1 MSWLGC
7 SWCWWAV
14 SCCCLF
20 DCFGLFVGFVVSILC
35 IYVLVIS
42 CGIYVF
48 DIAFLTSVLRC
59 NLLFK
64 FSLSL
69 GVSSGSRVML

>member
-1 MSWLGC
+1 MVCLHRLQFVLC
-7 SWCWWAV
+7 ILVCLLFLWCWWVV

-42 CGIYVF
+42 GGIYVF
-48 DIAFLTSVLRC
+48 DIAFLTSVFAL
-59 NLLFK
+59 
-64 FSLSL
+64 
-69 GVSSGSRVML
+69 